1 MSAIST
7 ELRWSLPEN
16 VILNTNFV
24 VGGFRMKVLV
34 IGSGGREHVISYK
47 LSLSPRVTKLYCAPG
62 NGGIASIAECVPI
75 KATDIDQIV
84 AFAKSESIDLVFV
97 APEDP
102 LALGL
107 VDRLREAQIRVFGP
121 TAAAALIEASKAYS
135 KDLMKR
141 YNIPTARYE
150 IFDSESKALAY
161 LESQSMPIV
170 IKADGLALGKGVI
183 IAQTLDEAKEAVHSM
198 FSEKKFGQAGDVV
211 VIEECLNGPELTI
224 LAFADGETA
233 IPMVSSRDHKRAL
246 DNDLGKNTGGM
257 GAITPGADL
266 SEEDELFINEK
277 IIDATILALKQEGRP
292 FEGVIY
298 FGLMLTPEGPK
309 VIEYNARFGD
319 PEAQA
324 ILPRLRNDLLD
335 IVDACIDHRLSEVVL
350 DFKPGASCCVV
361 MASGG
366 YPDAYE
372 TGYEIFGIEESGCL
386 VFQAGTKLVSGRPVT
401 SGGRVL
407 CVYAESKNLDDA
419 IEKSYESVQKIHF
432 NNAHYRTD
440 IGRTG
445 K

>member
-16 VILNTNFV
+16 VILNTNLI
-24 VGGFRMKVLV
+24 VGGYRMRVLV

-246 DNDLGKNTGGM
+246 DNDLGK
-257 GAITPGADL
+257 TPAAW
-266 SEEDELFINEK
+266 E
-277 IIDATILALKQEGRP
+277 
-292 FEGVIY
+292 
-298 FGLMLTPEGPK
+298 
-309 VIEYNARFGD
+309 
-319 PEAQA
+319 
-324 ILPRLRNDLLD
+324 RLL
-335 IVDACIDHRLSEVVL
+335 
-350 DFKPGASCCVV
+350 
-361 MASGG
+361 
-366 YPDAYE
+366 
-372 TGYEIFGIEESGCL
+372 
-386 VFQAGTKLVSGRPVT
+386 
-401 SGGRVL
+401 RVL
-407 CVYAESKNLDDA
+407 
-419 IEKSYESVQKIHF
+419 
-432 NNAHYRTD
+432 T
-440 IGRTG
+440 
-445 K
+445 